1 MRKAVL
7 VIGLCLLGVL
17 TVIRA
22 FDPGPLRA
30 LRDGYFDTLQRLSPR
45 AAADLPVRVVD
56 IDEAS
61 LRRLGQWPWPR
72 DRLAALVERLQDY
85 GVAVIVFDVLFPE
98 PDRMS
103 PASLALRLGDR
114 GLLAPGVTEADL
126 AALDNDLRF
135 ASALGAANVVLGTA
149 QSSDPAAGGL
159 VAKAGFVEIG
169 ALPAQG
175 LLPLAAAVPVLP
187 PLLDAAAGLGVINI
201 SPFDT
206 ATVVRRVPLVWRGT
220 AGLLP
225 TLSVEAL
232 RVATGETTFLLS
244 GAPDLDGF
252 VQALRFGAADIPTT
266 ADGQIWVRYR
276 PNTADLYV
284 PAWTVLAEG
293 ADPALAARLS
303 GTIVFVGTSAAG
315 LLDIRTTALGENV
328 PGVSIHAQVLEQILQ
343 GDYLRRDG
351 LVEALDVIVFLLL
364 GCVVTGVMSVSGPLA
379 SITAGMVSAVA
390 VTGAS
395 WLAFRD
401 HGILF
406 DATFP
411 LLGGFLAFAGL
422 SAFQFVVADRD
433 KRMIRR
439 SFSHYVA
446 PSVLTAIERG
456 GHKLQLGGIMQP
468 VTVMF
473 SDIRGFTPLSERLT
487 APELVELLN
496 RLFTD
501 LGAEIL
507 REQGTIDKFIGDA
520 IMAFWNAPMPMED
533 HATRAALAAL
543 GMRDALRRFNAEG
556 HAPLPV
562 AVALGLA
569 TGVVCVGNIGSR
581 DRFNYT
587 VVGETVNQAAR
598 IEAGCRAVDYDILV
612 SREVALAAPGLAF
625 LDAGH
630 LTLKGVSD
638 RIAAHILVGDPRLA
652 ASPEFAALRAAQERL
667 IRALRSGT
675 ATDGP
680 AAECRRLCRTV
691 EPGLVGFI
699 DRMLLRPGDYHD
711 QRAAIHQAAMPR

>member
-45 AAADLPVRVVD
+45 EAADLPVRVVD

-61 LRRLGQWPWPR
+61 LQRLGQWPWPR
-72 DRLAALVERLQDY
+72 DRLAALVDRLQAY
-85 GVAVIVFDVLFPE
+85 GAAVIVFDVLFAE

-103 PASLALRLGDR
+103 PASLASRLGDR
-114 GLLAPGVTEADL
+114 GLFAPNVTDAVL

-135 ASALGAANVVLGTA
+135 AAAIGCANVVLGTA
-149 QSSDPAAGGL
+149 QSSDAAAGGL
-159 VAKAGFVEIG
+159 SSKAGFVQIG
-169 ALPAQG
+169 ALPAEG
-175 LLPLAAAVPVLP
+175 LLPLAATVPVLP

-201 SPFDT
+201 SPFDA

-232 RVATGETTFLLS
+232 RIATGETTFLLS

-252 VQALRFGAADIPTT
+252 VQTLRFGNADIPTT
-266 ADGQIWVRYR
+266 PDGQMWVRYR

-284 PAWTVLAEG
+284 PAWIVLDEG
-293 ADPALAARLS
+293 ADPAIAAKLA
-303 GTIVFVGTSAAG
+303 GNIVFIGTSAAG

-351 LVEALDVIVFLLL
+351 LVEAVEVIIFLLL
-364 GCVVTGVMSVSGPLA
+364 GIVVTGVISVSGPLA
-379 SITAGMVSAVA
+379 SITAGMVSAVTVA
-390 VTGAS
+390 GAS
-395 WLAFRD
+395 WIAFRD
-401 HGILF
+401 YGILF

-433 KRMIRR
+433 KRRIRR

-446 PSVLTAIERG
+446 PSVLTEIERG
-456 GHKLQLGGIMQP
+456 GHKLQLGGVMQP

-487 APELVELLN
+487 APELVEMLN

-520 IMAFWNAPMPMED
+520 IMAFWNAPIPMED

-543 GMRDALRRFNAEG
+543 GMRDALRRFNASG
-556 HAPLPV
+556 HAPQPV

-598 IEAGCRAVDYDILV
+598 IEAGCRAVEYDILA
-612 SREVALAAPGLAF
+612 SREVALAASGLAF

-630 LTLKGVSD
+630 LALKGVSD
-638 RIAAHILVGDPRLA
+638 QIAASILVGDATLA
-652 ASPEFAALRAAQERL
+652 ASPAFAALRAAQDRL
-667 IRALRSGT
+667 ILALQSGAPLSGPAEDCRALCL
-675 ATDGP
+675 A
-680 AAECRRLCRTV
+680 V
-691 EPGLVGFI
+691 EPGLVGFF
-699 DRMLLRPGDYHD
+699 DRMVQRPDDYCD

>member
-45 AAADLPVRVVD
+45 ADADLPVRVVD

-61 LRRLGQWPWPR
+61 LQRLGQWPWPR
-72 DRLAALVERLQDY
+72 DRLAALVDRLQGY
-85 GVAVIVFDVLFPE
+85 GAAVIVFDVLFAE

-103 PASLALRLGDR
+103 PASLAGRLGDR
-114 GLLAPGVTEADL
+114 GLLAPGVTAADL
-126 AALDNDLRF
+126 AALDTDLRF
-135 ASALGAANVVLGTA
+135 ASAIAAARVVLGTA
-149 QSSDPAAGGL
+149 QSSDRAAGGL
-159 VAKAGFVEIG
+159 VSKAGFVEIG
-169 ALPAQG
+169 ADPAQG
-175 LLPLAAAVPVLP
+175 LLPIAAAVPVLP
-187 PLLDAAAGLGVINI
+187 PLLTAASGLGVINI
-201 SPFDT
+201 SPFDA

-252 VQALRFGAADIPTT
+252 VQALRFGGAEIPTT
-266 ADGQIWVRYR
+266 PDGQMWVRYR
-276 PNTADLYV
+276 PNTTDLYV
-284 PAWTVLAEG
+284 PAWSVLAEG
-293 ADPALAARLS
+293 DDPAVAAQIA
-303 GTIVFVGTSAAG
+303 GNIVFVGTSAAG

-351 LVEALDVIVFLLL
+351 LVEAVEVIIFLLL
-364 GCVVTGVMSVSGPLA
+364 GLVVTGVMSVSGPLA
-379 SITAGMVSAVA
+379 SISAGMVSALSVM
-390 VTGAS
+390 GAS
-395 WLAFRD
+395 WIAFRD

-411 LLGGFLAFAGL
+411 LIGGFLAFAGL
-422 SAFQFVVADRD
+422 LAFQLVVADRD
-433 KRMIRR
+433 KRSIRR

-446 PSVLTAIERG
+446 PSVLTEIERG
-456 GHKLQLGGIMQP
+456 GHKLELGGVMQP

-473 SDIRGFTPLSERLT
+473 SDIRGFTPLSETLSAT
-487 APELVELLN
+487 ELVELLN

-520 IMAFWNAPMPMED
+520 IMAFWNAPMPMQD

-543 GMRDALRRFNAEG
+543 GMREALRRFNAGG
-556 HAPLPV
+556 HTPRPV

-625 LDAGH
+625 LDAGR
-630 LTLKGVSD
+630 LALKGVTD
-638 RIAAHILVGDPRLA
+638 RVGASILVGDAGVA
-652 ASPEFAALRAAQERL
+652 ASPAFATLRAAQDRL
-667 IRALRSGT
+667 IEALRNG
-675 ATDGP
+675 APLDGP
-680 AAECRRLCRTV
+680 AAECRTLCLEV
-691 EPGLVGFI
+691 EPGLVTFL
-699 DRMLLRPGDYHD
+699 DRMVQRPDDYRD